1 MSSKDSKADD
11 ETKVIYLDKDYKAD
25 DAEDTEAVSAEEN
38 KEAKEAEET
47 VVVEPVVE
55 TAVETA
61 VEPAVETAV
70 EDDKKD
76 EDNES
81 VATNELISLHP
92 IYIMLDTFLKHGD
105 KSVAQLFSE
114 MAADIKELKT
124 EIKSLRAELTAVPE
138 PK

>member
-38 KEAKEAEET
+38 KEAEET
-47 VVVEPVVE
+47 VVVEPV
-55 TAVETA
+55 VETA

>member
-55 TAVETA
+55 TAVE
-61 VEPAVETAV
+61 PAVETAV

-92 IYIMLDTFLKHGD
+92 IYIMLDTFLNHGD

-114 MAADIKELKT
+114 RSADIKELKT

>member
-47 VVVEPVVE
+47 VVVEPV
-55 TAVETA
+55 VETA